1 MPDRF
6 MYDYAIIRVVPRV
19 EREEFVNVGA
29 IVSCG
34 PKKFLAARISLNEQ
48 RLIAIDQTA
57 DLETVRN
64 HLAVIPI
71 ICAGGKSAGK
81 IGQLPHRERFHW
93 IVAPRSTIIQ
103 TSRIHTGFCHNLDA
117 ALDRLMDTMVHPLR
131 DRPAL
136 VENTQLPDFS
146 KKLGI
151 SEN

>member
-1 MPDRF
+1 
-6 MYDYAIIRVVPRV
+6 MYDYAIIRIVPRV

-34 PKKFLAARISLNEQ
+34 PQKILAARISLDEK
-48 RLIAIDQTA
+48 RLIAIDPTV
-57 DLETVRN
+57 DLETIRN

-71 ICAGGKSAGK
+71 ICAGGKPAGK

-93 IVAPRSTIIQ
+93 IVAPRSTIVQ

-117 ALDRLMDTMVHPLR
+117 ALDRLMDTMVHPLC
-131 DRPAL
+131 DRSAA

-146 KKLGI
+146 EKLGI
-151 SEN
+151 S

>member
-1 MPDRF
+1 MSDRF

-34 PKKFLAARISLNEQ
+34 LQKFLAARIALNEQ
-48 RLIAIDQTA
+48 RLIAIDPTV
-57 DLETVRN
+57 DLETIRN

-71 ICAGGKSAGK
+71 ICAGGKPAGS

-103 TSRIHTGFCHNLDA
+103 ASRIHTGFCTNLDA
-117 ALDRLMDTMVHPLR
+117 ALDRLMETMVHPLR

-136 VENTQLPDFS
+136 VENQQHIQSPDCFNKS
-146 KKLGI
+146 GI
-151 SEN
+151 